1 MADEKKVRA
10 IKINNTKALAG
21 LLGDVRKTNN
31 FRLFINGVTEKND
44 LDLIVQRAFLPQVSV
59 TPLELRHGND
69 SIKLAG
75 TASWQGGS
83 IVIQDVLS
91 RTELDAVLEW
101 RDKVYRY
108 DSNDGGIIGLADEY
122 KKNGYIVEYAADGR
136 FQRRWPLKGM
146 WISDINL
153 GELNAAD
160 ASLKEISFTIQI
172 DPSPTKP
179 EYYDE
184 KVADYRSKNYND

>member
-1 MADEKKVRA
+1 MAEVKK
-10 IKINNTKALAG
+10 IKVNNTKWLAG
-21 LLGDVRKTNN
+21 PLGDVRKTNN
-31 FRLFINGVTEKND
+31 FRLFINEVTEGND
-44 LDLIVQRAFLPQVSV
+44 LDLIVQRAFLPQVSI

-91 RTELDAVLEW
+91 RKELDAVLEW
-101 RDKVYRY
+101 RDQVYRY
-108 DSNDGGIIGLADEY
+108 DSDEGGIIGLAEEY

-153 GELNAAD
+153 GDLNAAD

-184 KVADYRSKNYND
+184 KNTDYNDKL